1 MSFHTD
7 LPYLNY
13 ILDVIEDIEKSIG
26 NVSKDK
32 FLKEKDIKDAN
43 LRRIEIIG
51 EAIKNLSINIT
62 DAYKNVAWKEI
73 AGIKDR
79 IANRYFGVDFNIIWE
94 ILKNDIPILKNQVLK
109 IKKDLEKNG
118 G

>member
-1 MSFHTD
+1 MSFHID

-32 FLKEKDIKDAN
+32 FLREKNIKDAN

-62 DAYKNVAWKEI
+62 NMYKNVAWKEI
-73 AGIKDR
+73 AGIRDKT
-79 IANRYFGVDFNIIWE
+79 ANRYFGVDFNKSGG
-94 ILKNDIPILKNQVLK
+94 ILKNDIPILKN
-109 IKKDLEKNG
+109 
-118 G
+118 